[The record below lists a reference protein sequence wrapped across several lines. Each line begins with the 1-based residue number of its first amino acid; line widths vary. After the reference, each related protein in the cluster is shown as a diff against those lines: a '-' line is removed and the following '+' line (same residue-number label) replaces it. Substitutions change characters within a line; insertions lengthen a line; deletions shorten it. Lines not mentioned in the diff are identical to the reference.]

1 MNDFIVKGWLIPN
14 HVTTG
19 DPTDKILSLVS
30 SGNLTYAQFLKR
42 MKKHYSGLEPEN
54 IDHVMD
60 LFKRTVIETSIEG
73 FSINLGLFR
82 ITLRAHGTVVN
93 GQWDPEK
100 NYISIDVIQGQ
111 EAREAIVGTRVEILG
126 EKPDAIFIY
135 NGEDAV
141 TRATNGMAT
150 SGRNYILH
158 GRMLKIAGTDPSVGI
173 TLTNQSTNSSVRIPE
188 EMIVVNEPAKI
199 ILLLPDNLADG
210 DYTLKV
216 TTQYAGSG
224 TILRKEPHSVETTIS
239 IGQSI
244 GTLPETPGGGG
255 GDGGGGIYIDP
266 NA

>member
-1 MNDFIVKGWLIPN
+1 MAKNDFVIKGWLIPN
-14 HVTTG
+14 HVTVG
-19 DPTDKILSLVS
+19 DASDKILSLVS
-30 SGNLTYAQFLKR
+30 SGNLTYKQFLKR
-42 MKKHYSGLEPEN
+42 MKKRHSGLEPEV
-54 IDHVMD
+54 IDHVMEM
-60 LFKRTVIETSIEG
+60 FKSSVIEALQEG
-73 FSINLGLFR
+73 FSINFGLFR
-82 ITLRAHGTVVN
+82 VTLRAHGTITDGV
-93 GQWDPEK
+93 WDPEK
-100 NYISIDVIQGQ
+100 NHLSIDFIQGQ
-111 EAREAIVGTRVEILG
+111 EARDAIAGTRLEILG

-173 TLTNQSTNSSVRIPE
+173 TLTNQSTNSSLRIPE

-216 TTQYAGSG
+216 TTQFAGSG
-224 TILRKEPHSVETTIS
+224 TILRKEPHSVETTITVGKS
-239 IGQSI
+239 SI
-244 GTLPETPGGGG
+244 GTLPEEPGGGG
-255 GDGGGGIYIDP
+255 GGDIYIDP